1 MPMKLLR
8 ILLLPGLLL
17 AAVTAAAQTD
27 HISAKKRTI
36 DSLEKKIAAEER
48 EIAKL
53 QKGRAASEERAR
65 RLARQIDS
73 RNQLIESTENEASE
87 LRSEIART
95 NSLADSLETALGKL
109 REQYASMAREAYR
122 NYRHN
127 NYLTYLFASRD
138 FADAAR
144 RMTTLRQVAALR
156 ERKLRDIA
164 ALTVQ
169 VQEQQ
174 EVLTR
179 RNHELDSVSKSLT
192 AQRAKLQR
200 DASSARASISQ
211 LTRQEKSALRR
222 KEQQEQQL
230 SVAISELRK
239 LTKGNK
245 EGASFS
251 AGTSGL
257 RLPVTSGRVKRY
269 KGNMAE
275 IVGPKGAK
283 VISIYDG
290 KVVEVKQNRITGK
303 YDVFVAHGEYI
314 TSYANLG
321 SVAVAKGQKIAKNG
335 TLGVI
340 GSSVDVVTME
350 TEYKLIFGIYAPDP
364 STQMLAANCFK

>member
-1 MPMKLLR
+1 MKLLR